1 MMGALVTW
9 LEGGLRKHRKL
20 VIVLGVVVAVLV
32 VVGIWVGIAVNRR
45 MAQERAGIGA
55 VTAPSAPAAIG
66 GSSEK
71 TGAFTA
77 EVAYTA
83 MNAPKDACVATT
95 VSWNDDWF
103 FEDPTVYNHELA
115 RTCAVL
121 SAIANSESA
130 YYQAGSGAPAYM
142 EDALA
147 ALGFESVSTASY
159 GYRSEILDEVI
170 DFFTRD
176 DDVVAY
182 SVASKHITDSAT
194 GKSKV
199 LLLVSVRGSYGAE
212 WVSDANMGDPA
223 ALDLVQAD
231 HEGFADAAT
240 EIVDALAEQRNELA
254 DEAVTEDIALLFCG
268 HSRGAATANLAA
280 SYADDMTT
288 SLRPLANLDSIYA
301 YTFATPTVTTMGNTS
316 DALYDNIFNI
326 LNPSDMVPRLPLAAW
341 GFARYGRDLWLP
353 EPGVEG
359 FDDEFAAMEK
369 RYRANVGADNPSV
382 PTDAARVDKL
392 ERDLGEQ
399 IATKDDFTTAG
410 GIASTVKDLATDVNA
425 VQVLC
430 SHYPNAYIAW
440 MQAIDADALRADR

>member
-1 MMGALVTW
+1 MKKRRRL
-9 LEGGLRKHRKL
+9 L
-20 VIVLGVVVAVLV
+20 IVLGVVVIALAAAG
-32 VVGIWVGIAVNRR
+32 VGIGVAVNRR
-45 MAQERAGIGA
+45 MEQERAGIGA
-55 VTAPSAPAAIG
+55 VAAPEAPAKIEDTTG
-66 GSSEK
+66 R

-77 EVAYTA
+77 KVAYTA
-83 MNAPKDACVATT
+83 MNAPKDARVATT

-147 ALGFESVSTASY
+147 ALGFENVSTASY

-231 HEGFADAAT
+231 HEGFADAAN

-254 DEAVTEDIALLFCG
+254 DEAATEDIALLFCG

-280 SYADDMTT
+280 SYADDMTE
-288 SLRPLANLDSIYA
+288 SLRPIANRDSIYA
-301 YTFATPTVTTMGNTS
+301 YTFATPTVTTMGNTG

-326 LNPSDMVPRLPLAAW
+326 LNPSDMVPRLPLTAW

-359 FDDEFAAMEK
+359 FDDEFAAMEE
-369 RYRANVGADNPSV
+369 RYKANVGADNPSV
-382 PTDAARVDKL
+382 PADAERVDKL

-410 GIASTVKDLATDVNA
+410 GIANTVKDLATDVNA
-425 VQVLC
+425 MQVLC
-430 SHYPNAYIAW
+430 SHYPNTYIAW
-440 MQAIDADALRADR
+440 MQAVPAGALRTER

>member
-1 MMGALVTW
+1 MKKRRRL
-9 LEGGLRKHRKL
+9 L
-20 VIVLGVVVAVLV
+20 IVLGVVAVVLIVAG
-32 VVGIWVGIAVNRR
+32 VGIGVAVNRR
-45 MAQERAGIGA
+45 MAQERAGIGT
-55 VTAPSAPAAIG
+55 VTAPEAPAKIEESSKRA
-66 GSSEK
+66 GS
-71 TGAFTA
+71 FTA
-77 EVAYTA
+77 EVTYTA
-83 MNAPKDACVATT
+83 MNAPKDARVATT

-103 FEDPTVYNHELA
+103 FQDSTVYNHELA

-147 ALGFESVSTASY
+147 ALGFENVSTASY

-231 HEGFADAAT
+231 HEGFADAAN
-240 EIVDALAEQRNELA
+240 EIVDALAEQRNVLA
-254 DEAVTEDIALLFCG
+254 DEASTEDIALLFCG

-288 SLRPLANLDSIYA
+288 SLRPIANRDSIYA
-301 YTFATPTVTTMGNTS
+301 YTFATPTVTTMDNTG

-353 EPGVEG
+353 EPGVED
-359 FDDEFAAMEK
+359 FDGEFATMEE
-369 RYRANVGADNPSV
+369 RYKANVGAGNPSV
-382 PTDAARVDKL
+382 PADAERVDKL

-410 GIASTVKDLATDVNA
+410 GIANTVRDLATDVNA
-425 VQVLC
+425 MQVLC
-430 SHYPNAYIAW
+430 SHYPNTYIAW
-440 MQAIDADALRADR
+440 MQAIDADDLRTER

>member
-1 MMGALVTW
+1 
-9 LEGGLRKHRKL
+9 
-20 VIVLGVVVAVLV
+20 
-32 VVGIWVGIAVNRR
+32 

-55 VTAPSAPAAIG
+55 VEAPGAPEAID
-66 GSSEK
+66 SSSK
-71 TGAFTA
+71 RTGAFTA
-77 EVAYTA
+77 EVSYTA
-83 MNAPKDACVATT
+83 MNAPADAHVATT
-95 VSWNDDWF
+95 VSWDDAWF
-103 FEDPTVYNHELA
+103 FADPTVYNHELA

-121 SAIANSESA
+121 SAIANSEST

-147 ALGFESVSTASY
+147 QLGFENISTASY

-170 DFFTRD
+170 DFFTGD

-182 SVASKHITDSAT
+182 SVASKHIADPQT
-194 GKSKV
+194 GRTKI

-223 ALDLVQAD
+223 ALDLAAAD

-254 DEAVTEDIALLFCG
+254 DEAATEDIALLFCG

-280 SYADDMTT
+280 SYADDMTE
-288 SLRPLANLDSIYA
+288 SLRPIANLDSIYA
-301 YTFATPTVTTMGNTS
+301 YTFATPTVTTMGNAG
-316 DALYDNIFNI
+316 DALYRNIFNI
-326 LNPSDMVPRLPLAAW
+326 LNPSDMVPRLPLSAW

-359 FDDEFAAMEK
+359 FDAAFKTMEK
-369 RYRANVGADNPSV
+369 RYRENVGADNPSV
-382 PTDAARVDKL
+382 PADAERVDKL
-392 ERDLGEQ
+392 EADLAAQ
-399 IATKDDFTTAG
+399 IATKDDFATAG
-410 GIASTVKDLATDVNA
+410 GVAEVVKDLATDVNVA
-425 VQVLC
+425 QVLC

-440 MQAIDADALRADR
+440 MQAVGEDALRTER

>member
-1 MMGALVTW
+1 
-9 LEGGLRKHRKL
+9 
-20 VIVLGVVVAVLV
+20 
-32 VVGIWVGIAVNRR
+32 
-45 MAQERAGIGA
+45 MAQERAGIGTVA
-55 VTAPSAPAAIG
+55 APETPTKIG
-66 GSSEK
+66 DSLK
-71 TGAFTA
+71 RTGAFTA
-77 EVAYTA
+77 EVSYTA
-83 MNAPKDACVATT
+83 MNAPKDARVATT
-95 VSWNDDWF
+95 VSWDDDWF

-182 SVASKHITDSAT
+182 SVASKYIKESAA

-212 WVSDANMGDPA
+212 WVSDANMGDAA
-223 ALDLVQAD
+223 ALDLEQAD
-231 HEGFADAAT
+231 HKGFADAAG
-240 EIVDALAEQRNELA
+240 EIVDALAEQRNTLA
-254 DEAVTEDIALLFCG
+254 DEASTEDIALLFCG

-288 SLRPLANLDSIYA
+288 SLRSIANLDSIYA
-301 YTFATPTVTTMGNTS
+301 YTFATPTVTTMGNTGE
-316 DALYDNIFNI
+316 DLYRNIFNI

-353 EPGVEG
+353 EPGTDG
-359 FDDEFAAMEK
+359 FDAEFAAMEE
-369 RYRANVGADNPSV
+369 RYKANVGADNPSV
-382 PTDAARVDKL
+382 PSDAKRVDKL
-392 ERDLGEQ
+392 EADLGEQ

-410 GIASTVKDLATDVNA
+410 GIANTVKDLATDVNA
-425 VQVLC
+425 MQVLC
-430 SHYPNAYIAW
+430 SHYPNTYIAW
-440 MQAIDADALRADR
+440 MQAIDADELRTAR